1 MAPVMQTRNR
11 NGREPEGSG
20 PGSGAARSRLKRIL
34 KPALKLAF
42 TALLLAL
49 LYRKVDGRA
58 FGDALRGIR
67 WAWVPGFFAI
77 AFANMWLSSL
87 RWRLLLRS
95 DGVDIPACKLF
106 ASHWIASFF
115 NFFLPSNIGGDVY
128 RIADVGKKSG
138 SAVGSLAS
146 VFVDRLCG
154 FLALSL
160 LGFAFPVLGLR
171 LVPPE
176 KRGLLL
182 VPLAVFLGFLCVA
195 ALLWQQ
201 GFVRFCARV
210 LPGRLRAKVEALL
223 DTFFA
228 SVSAYLRRPR
238 ALAGAFALSLVFQL
252 LVFVAVWCVCRALS
266 IPVSLA
272 ECCVFVPFVCLLEAV
287 PLTVNGI
294 GLRDSGYAMFFAA
307 VGLAGRGA
315 DPATAAAALS
325 LCYMAFT
332 LAYALG
338 GGLLFLRR
346 LFAAPEPT
354 RTSV

>member
-1 MAPVMQTRNR
+1 MNAKR
-11 NGREPEGSG
+11 
-20 PGSGAARSRLKRIL
+20 AAIT
-34 KPALKLAF
+34 ALKLAV
-42 TALLLAL
+42 TALLLFL
-49 LYRKVDGRA
+49 LYRKVDGRG
-58 FGDALRGIR
+58 FSQALRGLR
-67 WAWVPGFFAI
+67 WAWVPAFFAI

-87 RWRLLLRS
+87 RWGLLLRS
-95 DGVDIPACKLF
+95 DGVGIPTRKLF

-115 NFFLPSNIGGDVY
+115 NFFLPSNVGGDVY
-128 RIADVGKKSG
+128 RVADVGRKSG
-138 SAVGSLAS
+138 SAAGSLAS

-154 FLALSL
+154 FLAMSL
-160 LGFAFPVLGLR
+160 LGFVFPLAGLG

-176 KRGLLL
+176 SRPLLL

-201 GFVRFCARV
+201 GVVRFFARA
-210 LPGRLRAKVEALL
+210 LPGRARAAVERLL
-223 DTFFA
+223 DVFFA
-228 SVSAYLRRPR
+228 SVRAYGRRPSVLVR
-238 ALAGAFALSLVFQL
+238 AFAISLVFQF
-252 LVFVAVWCVCRALS
+252 LVFVAVWTVCRALG

-287 PLTVNGI
+287 PLSINGI
-294 GLRDSGYAMFFAA
+294 GLRDAGYLMFFTA

-315 DPATAAAALS
+315 DPATASATLS

-346 LFAAPEPT
+346 MFAGAPRTPSEPT
-354 RTSV
+354 A

>member
-1 MAPVMQTRNR
+1 MNR
-11 NGREPEGSG
+11 F
-20 PGSGAARSRLKRIL
+20 LKT
-34 KPALKLAF
+34 ALKLAF

-49 LYRKVDGRA
+49 LYRNVDGRA
-58 FGDALRGIR
+58 FGEALRGIR
-67 WAWVPGFFAI
+67 WWPWVPAFFAI

-87 RWRLLLRS
+87 RWGLLLRS
-95 DGVDIPACKLF
+95 DGVDIPTRKLF

-128 RIADVGKKSG
+128 RIADIGRKSG
-138 SAVGSLAS
+138 SAMGSLAS

-160 LGFAFPVLGLR
+160 MGFVFPLLGLR

-176 KRGLLL
+176 KRVLLL

-201 GFVRFCARV
+201 GIVRFFARA
-210 LPGRLRAKVEALL
+210 LPGRLRAKVERLL

-238 ALAGAFALSLVFQL
+238 ALAGAFGLSLVFQF
-252 LVFVAVWCVCRALS
+252 LVFVAVWTLCRALS

-287 PLTVNGI
+287 PLTFFGI
-294 GLRDSGYAMFFAA
+294 GLRDTGYAMFFSA

-315 DPATAAAALS
+315 DPATASATLS

-332 LAYALG
+332 LAYAAG

-346 LFAAPEPT
+346 LFAAPSGAAAPEPSSDT
-354 RTSV
+354 TPSGG

>member
-1 MAPVMQTRNR
+1 MK
-11 NGREPEGSG
+11 
-20 PGSGAARSRLKRIL
+20 RLAKT
-34 KPALKLAF
+34 ALKLAV
-42 TALLLAL
+42 TALLLFL

-58 FGDALRGIR
+58 FADALRGIR
-67 WAWVPGFFAI
+67 WAWVPPFFAI
-77 AFANMWLSSL
+77 ALANMWISSW
-87 RWRLLLRS
+87 RWSLLLRS
-95 DGVDIPACKLF
+95 DGADIPVRKLF

-128 RIADVGKKSG
+128 RVADIGRRSG

-160 LGFAFPVLGLR
+160 MGFLFPLLGLR
-171 LVPPE
+171 LVPAE
-176 KRGLLL
+176 NRGLLL

-201 GFVRFCARV
+201 GIVRFLARA
-210 LPGRLRAKVEALL
+210 LPGRLRAKVERLL
-223 DTFFA
+223 DTFFS

-238 ALAGAFALSLVFQL
+238 TLAAAFGLSLAFQF
-252 LVFVAVWCVCRALS
+252 LVLVAVWTVCRALS

-294 GLRDSGYAMFFAA
+294 GLRDTGYAMFFAA

-315 DPATAAAALS
+315 DPAASAAALS

-332 LAYALG
+332 LAYACG

-346 LFAAPEPT
+346 MFAAPRP
-354 RTSV
+354 S

>member
-1 MAPVMQTRNR
+1 M
-11 NGREPEGSG
+11 
-20 PGSGAARSRLKRIL
+20 KRTAKTL
-34 KPALKLAF
+34 LKLAF

-67 WAWVPGFFAI
+67 WAWTVPFFAI
-77 AFANMWLSSL
+77 LFANTALSAL
-87 RWRLLLRS
+87 RWGLLLRS
-95 DGVDIPACKLF
+95 DGVALPTGKLVV
-106 ASHWIASFF
+106 SYWISSFF

-128 RIADVGKKSG
+128 RIADIGRKSG
-138 SAVGSLAS
+138 SAMGSLAS

-160 LGFAFPVLGLR
+160 MGFVFPLFGLR

-201 GFVRFCARV
+201 GIVRFFART
-210 LPGRLRAKVEALL
+210 LPGRLRAKVERLL
-223 DTFFA
+223 DTFFS

-238 ALAGAFALSLVFQL
+238 ALAGAFGLSLVFQF
-252 LVFVAVWCVCRALS
+252 LVFVAVWTLCRALS

-272 ECCVFVPFVCLLEAV
+272 ECCVFVPFVCLLEAI

-294 GLRDSGYAMFFAA
+294 GLRDGGYAMFFTA

-332 LAYALG
+332 LVYATG

-346 LFAAPEPT
+346 LFAAPARPLSEEKPSDGT
-354 RTSV
+354 GG